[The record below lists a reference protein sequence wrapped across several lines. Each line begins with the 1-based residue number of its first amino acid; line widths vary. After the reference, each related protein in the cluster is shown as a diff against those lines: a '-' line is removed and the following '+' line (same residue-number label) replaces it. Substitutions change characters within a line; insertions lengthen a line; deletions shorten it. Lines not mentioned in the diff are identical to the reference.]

1 MLRIPTC
8 TPDCS
13 SKDNSDV
20 CVGKKMLGTTPIQA
34 TKMFLLISLLQLQ
47 EPPSSR
53 LDPLNYRPK
62 SEGETEKHGRPTK
75 CEN

>member
-8 TPDCS
+8 TPDFS
-13 SKDNSDV
+13 SKDKSDV

-47 EPPSSR
+47 DPLSS

-62 SEGETEKHGRPTK
+62 SERETEKHGRPTK